1 MMENGANFV
10 NVHCQLYFPLR
21 NPTLIMPNNRAMVER
36 RANYLKKN
44 YEK

>member
-10 NVHCQLYFPLR
+10 NVHCQLYFALR